1 MLNGTS
7 ASSTRKGSIS
17 RIALIAAVGGLTF
30 LLGLGATVGM
40 MQLSAQ
46 KKQLA
51 QMNDLVTQMAA
62 QREVA
67 AAPVPQPV
75 APVANDQQV
84 TRTAATDLLD
94 LLSVAE
100 PALQATAVSAP
111 TSNLATQAMVNAA
124 LAPVAPPAI
133 DLTAL
138 VKQAASGAAVANVG
152 GPAGTTAQKIRSL
165 VNAAVVVPEQDTGP
179 SRVERAAA
187 ERFET
192 FAVIQ
197 AGVEELVEAVVEG
210 NYTIDTDYEDAD
222 FSGRLHFTFI
232 GHEEDQEE
240 LERFLAN
247 AAERGIVKHSNAVVG
262 SDGSVNGHIL
272 LYDLVERV
280 LENGTAQEQRAG
292 AKLRAEAKALLAPPA
307 AVVATT
313 PQAETFYVV
322 EEGDSLA
329 YIALQFYGNTN
340 SFNRIYEANRDT
352 IAQPDKIRVGQR
364 LRIPSA

>member
-7 ASSTRKGSIS
+7 ASSTRKGSTS

-30 LLGLGATVGM
+30 LVGLGATVGM

-62 QREVA
+62 ERA
-67 AAPVPQPV
+67 AVPEPSLQQV
-75 APVANDQQV
+75 APATNDQQV
-84 TRTAATDLLD
+84 TRTVATDLLD
-94 LLSVAE
+94 LQSVAA

-111 TSNLATQAMVNAA
+111 SSNLATQAMVNAA
-124 LAPVAPPAI
+124 LAPAAPPAI

-138 VKQAASGAAVANVG
+138 VKQAAAGSAVANLG
-152 GPAGTTAQKIRSL
+152 GSTGTTAQKIRSL
-165 VNAAVVVPEQDTGP
+165 VNAAVVVPDLDTGP
-179 SRVERAAA
+179 SREERAAA

-232 GHEEDQEE
+232 GHEEDQAE

-292 AKLRAEAKALLAPPA
+292 AKLRAEARALLAPPA
-307 AVVATT
+307 AVVTT

-340 SFNRIYEANRDT
+340 SFNRIFEANRDT